1 MTTDK
6 ETKPLIS
13 WFPSIFE
20 ADDIDFEWDYLLQ
33 ELNDLIEIVNPDGY
47 WYCEVESFGWRKQSG
62 HAYLEFSTAREMLS
76 KVLPKTDCS
85 FNIFRQKNN
94 IKIQNYHHDSQT
106 GSEWYELTKISQD
119 EFEKESI

>member
-6 ETKPLIS
+6 ETKPIIS
-13 WFPSIFE
+13 WFPNIFE

-47 WYCEVESFGWRKQSG
+47 WYCKVESFGWRKQSG
-62 HAYLEFSTAREMLS
+62 HAYLEFDTAKEMLS

-85 FNIFRQKNN
+85 FNIFREENN
-94 IKIQNYHHDSQT
+94 IKIQNYHHDSPT